1 MFVCFILFVF
11 QKVLSVKI
19 QSVKFEKMFISVI
32 EILTEWI
39 ETSKMKLFF
48 CVTFSDI
55 INIFFSLMLPAVHVM
70 RIFSSLPAM
79 CSRSDLRFPLLISH
93 HICDEESFKSHF
105 GFWSIIIDRFHVKF
119 YAMQLK
125 KLYPP
130 HKLKISQFF
139 FSFISLF
146 IPSVVPIKH
155 CSLRNKF

>member
-11 QKVLSVKI
+11 QKVLSMSVKI
-19 QSVKFEKMFISVI
+19 QSLKFERMFISVI
-32 EILTEWI
+32 EILMEWI

-48 CVTFSDI
+48 YVTFSDI

-79 CSRSDLRFPLLISH
+79 CSRSDLRLPLLSVPEFSH

-105 GFWSIIIDRFHVKF
+105 GFWSIVIDHFHLKF

-125 KLYPP
+125 KNT
-130 HKLKISQFF
+130 I
-139 FSFISLF
+139 
-146 IPSVVPIKH
+146 IPST
-155 CSLRNKF
+155 